1 MDDFHTLQER
11 VSVMRNDYQ
20 QLLTDRDYLLR
31 VGEIYQEALREQ
43 ELEMVRLTQEL
54 ESTRGFLRGTQKTLQ

>member
-11 VSVMRNDYQ
+11 VSMVRIDYH

-31 VGEIYQEALREQ
+31 VGEMYHEAMRGISWRWTDSLRIWRA
-43 ELEMVRLTQEL
+43 LKD
-54 ESTRGFLRGTQKTLQ
+54 S